1 MASTWDKIPQTHR
14 TILFEQFTHPLDN
27 STTNLY
33 DILSAFDDSSMSD
46 EELSKDIETK
56 LEVRSFDEFIKKF
69 SPKVYEYVTGTSDGV
84 PIVQYTTD
92 PVLAKKFLDKNL
104 PCREIELTK
113 HTYFEMLVN
122 MYGQKGDSGI
132 ANIDF
137 DDAKVREI
145 LTPKREIEALYDKRR
160 QLPLLMEKYDNL
172 VKKNENPA
180 AITKRIKQTRQ
191 EAIQQLK
198 NPTAIM
204 AMGMA
209 DAQQKIELID
219 KGLKQLGA
227 PSNGESDDKK
237 LLIGTIGF
245 DKNGRLML
253 IPAKTSAPDDEKV
266 DSPNDPQGDN
276 MKKLAAVM
284 KGDLDKKSAKTDD
297 YTKALVISG
306 YTGVDIQLATPFE
319 DMDRNAL
326 VEYREGLVT
335 KKNILENVFKQ
346 MKEAF
351 VKELS
356 DIVQKVLSVK
366 IFFDHATV
374 KGTNSATLPKAG
386 LIVTNC
392 NASRLIDAGIKS
404 KFSKVMEHFGK
415 VESGNKK
422 IWFAI
427 LPNVMDENFS
437 NDSTN
442 ENSGGGWEDDLTLDV
457 ELDDEEISTD
467 AVDFNAAKSL
477 LQIMDDSKIMTVF
490 NFTPTEQTTFSNI
503 NPKTID
509 AIADKFAD
517 FKKEHAVYAMPNFTI
532 MKAGV
537 VPLNDEPNAPKI
549 TVPAIY
555 INAAY
560 VAAGLLVAAQQSDF
574 WISRG
579 FKDKEDFLTE
589 NSCVRIDLENGDV
602 TRKLLTKFNRERS
615 IEWSKDVL
623 DAFTKKRFGFVF
635 DGDRKYDE
643 KANKFIDNTYILN
656 ARTLDRNDQGEYQPI
671 FAVLMKDFVDTY
683 KRTYG
688 SPLTTS
694 KSKDFF
700 RVVGD
705 WTRQSK
711 KYNPA
716 IINLILRD
724 GEEIVQEG
732 STWKIQL
739 KSGEK
744 VIDVSL
750 DVKVV
755 DA

>member
-14 TILFEQFTHPLDN
+14 TILFEQFTHPLDTA
-27 STTNLY
+27 TTNLY
-33 DILSAFDDSSMSD
+33 DILSVFDDSTMSD

-69 SPKVYEYVTGTSDGV
+69 SPKVYEYVTATSDDT
-84 PIVQYTTD
+84 PTVQYTTD
-92 PVLAKKFLDKNL
+92 PILAQKYQYH
-104 PCREIELTK
+104 EIDLTK

-122 MYGQKGDSGI
+122 MYGQKGDSGL
-132 ANIDF
+132 ANIEF
-137 DDAKVREI
+137 NDAKIREI
-145 LTPKREIEALYDKRR
+145 LTPKREIAALYDKRR
-160 QLPLLMEKYDNL
+160 QIPLLLEKYDERI
-172 VKKNENPA
+172 KKNESTASIN
-180 AITKRIKQTRQ
+180 KRIKQIRQ
-191 EAIQQLK
+191 EAIKQLK
-198 NPTAIM
+198 TPTALL
-204 AMGMA
+204 ALGLA
-209 DAQQKIELID
+209 DTQQKIELID

-227 PSNGESDDKK
+227 PSDAESDDKK
-237 LLIGTIGF
+237 LLIGDFGF
-245 DKNGRLML
+245 DNNGQLIL
-253 IPAKTSAPDDEKV
+253 IPAKTSASDDVKN
-266 DSPNDPQGDN
+266 DSPSDPQGDN
-276 MKKLAAVM
+276 MKKLAVVM
-284 KGDLDKKSAKTDD
+284 QKDLNTHAADTSD
-297 YTKALVISG
+297 YTKALVISAH
-306 YTGVDIQLATPFE
+306 TGVDIQLANPINQMGRTE
-319 DMDRNAL
+319 L
-326 VEYREGLVT
+326 VEYREKLVV
-335 KKNILENVFKQ
+335 KKNDLENVFKQ
-346 MKEAF
+346 IKEAF

-356 DIVQKVLSVK
+356 EIVQKVLSVK

-374 KGTNSATLPKAG
+374 KGTNSSTLPKVG
-386 LIVTNC
+386 LIVANC
-392 NASRLIDAGIKS
+392 KASRLIDENVKD
-404 KFSKVMEHFGK
+404 KFTKLMEHFGK

-427 LPNVMDENFS
+427 LPNVMDD
-437 NDSTN
+437 DSGDNTTD
-442 ENSGGGWEDDLTLDV
+442 ENSGGSWEDDSPFDSEV
-457 ELDDEEISTD
+457 DDEEISTD
-467 AVDFNAAKSL
+467 AVDFNTALSL
-477 LQIMDDSKIMTVF
+477 LKIMDDSKIMTVF
-490 NFTPTEQTTFSNI
+490 NFTPTKQTTFSNI

-532 MKAGV
+532 MKAGS
-537 VPLNDEPNAPKI
+537 VPLNDEPNAPQI
-549 TVPAIY
+549 PVPAVY
-555 INAAY
+555 IDAAY
-560 VAAGLLVAAQQSDF
+560 VATGLLVAAQQPDF

-579 FKDKEDFLTE
+579 FKNKEDFLTE
-589 NSCVRIDLENGDV
+589 NSCVRIDLESGDA

-615 IEWSKDVL
+615 MEWNKDVL

-656 ARTLDRNDQGEYQPI
+656 ARTLDRNEAGEYQPI

-683 KRTYG
+683 IRTYG

-705 WTRQSK
+705 WSRQSK

-724 GEEIVQEG
+724 GEEIIQNG
-732 STWKIQL
+732 NTWNIQL

-744 VIDVSL
+744 IIGVSL
-750 DVKVV
+750 EVKVV

>member
-33 DILSAFDDSSMSD
+33 DILSVFDDSSMSD
-46 EELSKDIETK
+46 EELSKDIENK
-56 LEVRSFDEFIKKF
+56 LEVSSFDEFIKKF
-69 SPKVYEYVTGTSDGV
+69 SPKVYEYVTGTADGV
-84 PIVQYTTD
+84 PSVQYTTD
-92 PVLAKKFLDKNL
+92 PVLAKKYQN
-104 PCREIELTK
+104 REIELTK

-122 MYGQKGDSGI
+122 MYSQKGDSGI

-180 AITKRIKQTRQ
+180 AIVKRIKQTRQ
-191 EAIQQLK
+191 EAVQQLQA
-198 NPTAIM
+198 PTAII
-204 AMGMA
+204 ALGMA

-219 KGLKQLGA
+219 KGLKQLDA
-227 PSNGESDDKK
+227 PSAGESEDKK
-237 LLIGTIGF
+237 LLSGTIGF
-245 DKNGRLML
+245 NNEGRLVL

-266 DSPNDPQGDN
+266 DSPSDPNGDN

-284 KGDLDKKSAKTDD
+284 KGDLDKKAPPSTDD

-306 YTGVDIQLATPFE
+306 YTGVDIQLSTPFE
-319 DMDRNAL
+319 EMDRTAL
-326 VEYREGLVT
+326 VEYREELVA

-346 MKEAF
+346 MKETF

-356 DIVQKVLSVK
+356 EIVQKVLSVK

-392 NASRLIDAGIKS
+392 NASKLIDAGVKD

-427 LPNVMDENFS
+427 LPNVMDENFEG
-437 NDSTN
+437 STN
-442 ENSGGGWEDDLTLDV
+442 DENNGGGWEDDLFSDV
-457 ELDDEEISTD
+457 ELDEEKISTD

-477 LQIMDDSKIMTVF
+477 LQIMDDSKIMTLF
-490 NFTPTEQTTFSNI
+490 NFAPTEQTTFSNI

-532 MKAGV
+532 MKAGT
-537 VPLNDEPNAPKI
+537 VPLNDEPDAPKI

-560 VAAGLLVAAQQSDF
+560 VAAGLLVAAQQPDF

-579 FKDKEDFLTE
+579 FKNKEDFLTE
-589 NSCVRIDLENGDV
+589 NACVRIDLESGEV

-700 RVVGD
+700 RVAGD

-724 GEEIVQEG
+724 GEEIIQEG

-744 VIDVSL
+744 IIDVSL